1 MATDIDAFVNGLRGA
16 TKLDEPIARIKQWVE
31 AGATKELVAC
41 WDAVEAA
48 CEEKN
53 GARMPY
59 EAACDEIEEQ
69 LALAKGD
76 GALEAVLE
84 LLDRDRVKAAQ
95 RPRPREQR
103 TRAAASR
110 LAATRT
116 REDFL
121 RALAKHGGKH
131 REIFACWM
139 HEVVLRGGSLRGE
152 ATAEA
157 FARELE
163 KASHPLAGIPLV
175 LLAAEREAPTYM
187 PMYGEGA
194 IDRAVARL
202 QGGPTSARTIPPPG
216 EGGAPK
222 ATRSADDAR
231 LPEAFLPWTRDS
243 NGSVEAAV
251 FTIAPAVD
259 PTSIGRWL
267 LRALDIESSRG
278 DKLVV
283 RRVQA
288 DFVWGALFGSAAN
301 GGAYSTGLGGAY
313 GRRAAWT
320 TLAGLA
326 GAPGGASI
334 EKVDELAEACTFLSY
349 DGTEWFRGVAW
360 DVGLVA
366 LRPDGKSVAAV
377 AATDAD

>member
-1 MATDIDAFVNGLRGA
+1 MDIDAFVNALRGQ
-16 TKLDEPIARIKQWVE
+16 TKLDEPLARIKQWVE
-31 AGATKELVAC
+31 AGATKDLVAC

-53 GARMPY
+53 GARLPY

-76 GALEAVLE
+76 AALGAVLE
-84 LLDRDRVKAAQ
+84 LLERDRVKAAQ
-95 RPRPREQR
+95 RPRPRDLR

-121 RALAKHGGKH
+121 AALAKHGGKH
-131 REIFACWM
+131 RELFACWM
-139 HEVVLRGGSLRGE
+139 HEIVLRSGNGLRGE
-152 ATAEA
+152 ASADA

-163 KASHPLAGIPLV
+163 KASHPLAGMPLV

-194 IDRAVARL
+194 FDRAVARL
-202 QGGPTSARTIPPPG
+202 EGGPTSARTIPPPG

-222 ATRSADDAR
+222 ATRIADDAR
-231 LPEAFLPWTRDS
+231 LLEAFLPWTRDS
-243 NGSVEAAV
+243 NGRIEAGV

-259 PTSIGRWL
+259 PTMIGRWL
-267 LRALDIESSRG
+267 LRALDVESSRG

-288 DFVWGALFGSAAN
+288 DFAWGALFGSAAN

-326 GAPGGASI
+326 GAPAGAPV
-334 EKVDELAEACTFLSY
+334 EKIDELAEGCTFLSY
-349 DGTEWFRGVAW
+349 
-360 DVGLVA
+360 
-366 LRPDGKSVAAV
+366 
-377 AATDAD
+377 